1 MDKSDDLQHLYREL
15 QALKTKYQKNLSIDS
30 GLIMRYDLPKKSS
43 SSESS
48 KAKVEV

>member
-43 SSESS
+43 ESS